1 MHKIYSN
8 KISIL
13 LLILPALLLFIVFIP
28 ISTAFIVGSSFFKWE
43 LLTPPI
49 YKGLDNYKYLFT
61 NDSIFWIGFRNN
73 LIWIVGNVFLVLVPS
88 FFLALILNAKMI
100 GKNFFRSVIFLPV
113 CLSSTAVGL
122 IWYFVYHYK
131 IGILNYLI
139 RFIGFENFQHAWL
152 NSEKTALYA
161 VILTI
166 SWQWVGYYMVLY
178 LSGLAMIPDELIEAA
193 RIDGANSRQVLWNIT
208 IPFLKPIFKITSVL
222 AVVNAF
228 KGFDLMYIMTQGGP
242 NRSTYLLALHM
253 FDTSF
258 GRMQYGYG
266 SAIAVVIILLC
277 VVSTLLINK
286 FFSRDN
292 MDA

>member
-13 LLILPALLLFIVFIP
+13 LLILPALILFIVFIP
-28 ISTAFIVGSSFFKWE
+28 VSTAFIVGASFTRWE
-43 LLTPPI
+43 ILSPPVF
-49 YKGLDNYKYLFT
+49 KGLGNYQYLFT
-61 NDSIFWIGFRNN
+61 NDSIFWIGFKNN
-73 LIWIVGNVFLVLVPS
+73 LIWIAGNIFLVLIPS
-88 FFLALILNAKMI
+88 FFLALILNAKI
-100 GKNFFRSVIFLPV
+100 RGKNFLRSVIFLPV

-139 RFIGFENFQHAWL
+139 RLIGFSDFQHAWL
-152 NSEKTALYA
+152 SSESTALYA

-178 LSGLAMIPDELIEAA
+178 LSGLAMIPEEMNEAA
-193 RIDGANSRQVLWNIT
+193 RIDGANSFQVLTSIT
-208 IPFLKPIFKITSVL
+208 IPFLKPVFKITFVL

-242 NRSTYLLALHM
+242 NRSTYLLGLHM

-258 GRMQYGYG
+258 ARNQYGYG

-277 VVSTLLINK
+277 VASTLIISKL
-286 FFSRDN
+286 FSRDN
-292 MDA
+292 MD